1 MCVWRRRKRR
11 RRKRRRRREKAILAL
26 PVQSVQMLITVMEDR
41 LAAVSSTTRIQAA
54 VGLALVANLTS
65 PSSSFWI

>member
-1 MCVWRRRKRR
+1 MCAWRRRKRR
-11 RRKRRRRREKAILAL
+11 KRRRRVKAIFAL
-26 PVQSVQMLITVMEDR
+26 PVQNVQMLITVMEDR
-41 LAAVSSTTRIQAA
+41 LAAVSSTTRIPAA